1 MVYKGA
7 TDYIELI
14 FVQKGKKKKKP
25 PNTQRQKAGE
35 RQESKIQKS
44 RKKLRQEISIIHTQD
59 QGEKRA
65 RKRREHLKVFPHSP
79 GDNRIET
86 NNKHSMRLLRSLKR
100 QQWYGDWLLPV
111 LRERN
116 ILVLGTRD
124 RSTAPSSQRR
134 TDSGRGSRP

>member
-1 MVYKGA
+1 MYKKA
-7 TDYIELI
+7 
-14 FVQKGKKKKKP
+14 KKKKKP

-65 RKRREHLKVFPHSP
+65 RKMREHLKVFPHSP